1 MAGVDAYEEVTAGAK
16 KKGRKEANQ
25 QRCQQVLRCPKGGSA
40 HLMAGQLGAGSSAV
54 AGLRGDLGSLDTAA
68 PESADSADG
77 GACGFIGHP
86 S

>member
-1 MAGVDAYEEVTAGAK
+1 MLWLAREVI
-16 KKGRKEANQ
+16 
-25 QRCQQVLRCPKGGSA
+25 
-40 HLMAGQLGAGSSAV
+40 
-54 AGLRGDLGSLDTAA
+54 GSLDTAA